1 MKKILTLIILAS
13 LWSNVGSAE
22 DYKWEISTMNE
33 GQTVLASM
41 NGNVTHGDTL
51 MFTLRNNQGKCDIL
65 QENFTF
71 YTMSK
76 NPDIKKIEGK
86 IIPIK
91 SSEGNTHAEAS
102 YVLPFMMGHRVFFS
116 TGSYKVDQ
124 HIDFLSKYKTY
135 DVTIVNETKSKSA
148 EQSNVIKNFKA
159 ADYFDVPNNSW
170 NVKNAKEAILKAQKL
185 CLEYKVTKKNITESK
200 QGTKTY
206 ADGTKYVGE
215 IKNGEPHGLGTYTS
229 SDGRK
234 YTGEWKN
241 GTTDGQGTASNTDGS
256 TFIGEFKDG
265 EMQGQGA
272 YTFPNGNKY
281 VGEYKDN
288 KRNGQGTFTY
298 SSGDKYVGEWRD
310 DKKNGQGTY
319 TYADGEKYVGEWKD
333 GKRNGRG
340 IMSFPDGEKYVGQW
354 KDGERNG
361 RGSLAFTDGKIEKGI
376 WKNGKL
382 VK

>member
-1 MKKILTLIILAS
+1 MKKLFSSILVLGL

-91 SSEGNTHAEAS
+91 SSEGNTYAEAS

-185 CLEYKVTKKNITESK
+185 CLEYKVTKKNITENN
-200 QGTKTY
+200 QVTKTY
-206 ADGTKYVGE
+206 ADGSKYVGE
-215 IKNGEPHGLGTYTS
+215 TKDGTPHGQGTYTS
-229 SDGRK
+229 SDGRT
-234 YTGEWKN
+234 YVGGWKN
-241 GTTDGQGTASNTDGS
+241 GTTDGQGTSTSADGS
-256 TFIGEFKDG
+256 KFIGEFKDG
-265 EMQGQGA
+265 KMQGQGV
-272 YTFPNGNKY
+272 YTFPNGSQY
-281 VGEYKDN
+281 VGEYKN
-288 KRNGQGTFTY
+288 N
-298 SSGDKYVGEWRD
+298 
-310 DKKNGQGTY
+310 KKNGQGTY
-319 TYADGEKYVGEWKD
+319 TFSNGSKYVGEFKD
-333 GKRNGRG
+333 DRRNGQG
-340 IMSFPDGEKYVGQW
+340 TSTFPSGNKYVGEF
-354 KDGERNG
+354 KDEKFDGQG
-361 RGSLAFTDGKIEKGI
+361 TFTATTGAKYIG
-376 WKNGKL
+376 
-382 VK
+382 